1 MKQFLLSVS
10 LLFAMS
16 VNAQDCS
23 ELFISEYIEG
33 PGNNNA
39 IEIYNPTNAPIDLS
53 AYTINRYGNGDNDP
67 ALADVWQLS
76 GNINSGEAIAIGNGQ
91 LDSVWVGTY
100 WSLPV
105 DPIFYTACGIHGSGL
120 YPTPFYFNGNDA
132 MTLEKGGSI
141 IDIFGKVGED
151 PGNAWTDDATS
162 GYTDANGGTYWTKY
176 KTLVRKA
183 SVKQGVSV
191 NPILF
196 NPTLEYDSLPWGTYS
211 GMGSHSCDCSTA
223 SDSWDC
229 DPVTGCFDPGNGAG
243 QYTSLS
249 DCNTACNA
257 TAINETDV
265 SYVMYPNPVV
275 KGGVVSIN
283 SNSKIQ
289 TIRVTNILGGKV
301 MSLNTQSIST
311 SDLPKGTYIIS
322 IEFTDGRLK
331 ENKLVIN

>member
-10 LLFAMS
+10 VLFVMS
-16 VNAQDCS
+16 VNAQVTDCS

-211 GMGSHSCDCSTA
+211 GMGSHSCDCSNTTA
-223 SDSWDC
+223 
-229 DPVTGCFDPGNGAG
+229 
-243 QYTSLS
+243 L
-249 DCNTACNA
+249 
-257 TAINETDV
+257 NENESI

-275 KGGVVSIN
+275 KGGFVSLN

-301 MSLNTQSIST
+301 MSLNTNSIST
-311 SDLPKGTYIIS
+311 SDLSKGTYIIS
-322 IEFTDGRLK
+322 IEFSDGRLK
-331 ENKLVIN
+331 ENKLVIK

>member
-211 GMGSHSCDCSTA
+211 GMGSHSCDCSNTTA
-223 SDSWDC
+223 
-229 DPVTGCFDPGNGAG
+229 
-243 QYTSLS
+243 L
-249 DCNTACNA
+249 
-257 TAINETDV
+257 NENESI

-275 KGGVVSIN
+275 KGGFVSLN

-301 MSLNTQSIST
+301 MSLNTNSIST
-311 SDLPKGTYIIS
+311 SDLSKGTYIIS
-322 IEFTDGRLK
+322 IEFLDGRLK
-331 ENKLVIN
+331 ENKLVIK